1 MTICLLDKVI
11 PPLETTP
18 FSYLCPDP
26 PCPILSR
33 TSSRSQHTVGSS
45 MKESARVCGL
55 GMSLRG
61 QTCWY
66 KAKPEK
72 PSNQTPMIRAHHRQH
87 HVCTREE
94 EAHGVLV
101 FSACPF
107 QAATQETEIIGRFW
121 AFGMKLRGTECSVF
135 LIIRPQVPGE

>member
-1 MTICLLDKVI
+1 MITCLLNKGI
-11 PPLETTP
+11 PSLRTTP
-18 FSYLCPDP
+18 FSYLRPDP

-33 TSSRSQHTVGSS
+33 TSSRSWKTVDFSV
-45 MKESARVCGL
+45 KESTRVCGP

-66 KAKPEK
+66 KAKLEK
-72 PSNQTPMIRAHHRQH
+72 PSDQTPMIRAHHRQH

-94 EAHGVLV
+94 EARGVLV

-121 AFGMKLRGTECSVF
+121 AFKMELPRTECSVF